1 MDQVR
6 AAAGQ
11 IWTRRLRGRDAIT
24 CRRRTH
30 EKHETCGKRKVNTL
44 PKLFSL
50 FCICWTAETAEAPP
64 CNPEPPGPESSCLQA
79 DWNQA
84 LLEVEQSST
93 ATREEWKDGGTPTN
107 KTQAKEPERAVCC
120 RRASHGVWEHVY
132 GRPEL
137 YVQGDAG
144 SEWQDDKEMLPVHG
158 AATIQSYWPPNTAAP
173 AARCF
178 ANQRFDV
185 RPGFV
190 HTERKGGRFPHSAP
204 PPSLWTSAF
213 THTVYS
219 LFQFHWHTIV
229 KLKLI

>member
-93 ATREEWKDGGTPTN
+93 ATREEWKKGGDTDQQNTGEGARASCLLPSGVTRRVRARLW
-107 KTQAKEPERAVCC
+107 TTGAVCARRC
-120 RRASHGVWEHVY
+120 RQRMTGRQRDASRPRRSDHPIVLATEHS
-132 GRPEL
+132 
-137 YVQGDAG
+137 G
-144 SEWQDDKEMLPVHG
+144 SCCTLL
-158 AATIQSYWPPNTAAP
+158 
-173 AARCF
+173 R
-178 ANQRFDV
+178 
-185 RPGFV
+185 
-190 HTERKGGRFPHSAP
+190 
-204 PPSLWTSAF
+204 
-213 THTVYS
+213 
-219 LFQFHWHTIV
+219 
-229 KLKLI
+229 

>member
-11 IWTRRLRGRDAIT
+11 IWTRRLRGRDAIS

-93 ATREEWKDGGTPTN
+93 ATREEWKKRGGHRPTKHRRRSQSELFAAVGRHTACESTFMDDWSCMCKEMQAAN
-107 KTQAKEPERAVCC
+107 DRTTKRCFPSTAQRPSNRTGHRTQRLLLHAASLISALTCD
-120 RRASHGVWEHVY
+120 RASCTQNGK
-132 GRPEL
+132 
-137 YVQGDAG
+137 GDG
-144 SEWQDDKEMLPVHG
+144 SLTPLPHHHHDYQLLLTQST
-158 AATIQSYWPPNTAAP
+158 AYFNFTDIQSWNW
-173 AARCF
+173 
-178 ANQRFDV
+178 N
-185 RPGFV
+185 
-190 HTERKGGRFPHSAP
+190 
-204 PPSLWTSAF
+204 
-213 THTVYS
+213 
-219 LFQFHWHTIV
+219 
-229 KLKLI
+229 